1 VVREMSSSES
11 RLTRG
16 DEATSEQEDELGRL
30 RTERDELE
38 HRVQTLEA
46 RPERRRRASRI
57 VSTTL
62 VAIAVLVFAIVVP
75 GTWARR
81 TLLDTDRYVATV
93 APLAR
98 EPAVQEYLARTL
110 TAQLFDALDIQD
122 RLSTSLESRAP
133 RLVFLAGPI
142 TTSVEGFV
150 RDRLQTIL
158 GSDAFASAWE
168 EANRFVH
175 AQVVAALEGGGET
188 LQVQN
193 GRVVLNL
200 LPLVERALGA
210 MTTLVTDLVGHAV
223 TLPEISANEVPAEA
237 ITKLESALG
246 IDLPDRFG
254 TVVVYDSTN
263 LAAVQ
268 QGVDRASR
276 LIVLLAVLF
285 AVLAAAAIWVSPRKR
300 RTVLQLATAAA
311 VVLVLERR
319 FAIAEANSLVGAAK
333 PENQAAARA
342 VVDQVLGGLLRYTG
356 WFLAIALVVL
366 LVGLLSGPY
375 PWARRSR
382 RWVAHLGVV
391 LADAVRGRATADAT
405 IWVSAHREALML
417 GGAVVATIVLLVA
430 DVSVVGFLVL
440 AALIAVYEVLVY
452 RAGTAVV
459 DARTADQP

>member
-1 VVREMSSSES
+1 MSSSAGGS
-11 RLTRG
+11 RLTQG
-16 DEATSEQEDELGRL
+16 NETTSDQPDEVERL
-30 RTERDELE
+30 RAERDALE
-38 HRVQTLEA
+38 QRVEVLEA
-46 RPERRRRASRI
+46 RPQRRRRASRI
-57 VSTTL
+57 AATTL
-62 VAIAVLVFAIVVP
+62 VAIAVLVFAVVVP

-110 TAQLFDALDIQD
+110 TAELFDALDVQD
-122 RLSTSLESRAP
+122 RLSSSLEARAP
-133 RLVFLAGPI
+133 RIVFLAGPI
-142 TTSVEGFV
+142 ANAVEGFV

-158 GSDAFASAWE
+158 GSESFASMWE

-175 AQVVAALEGGGET
+175 AQLVAALEGGGET
-188 LQVQN
+188 VRVES
-193 GRVVLNL
+193 GRVTLNL
-200 LPLVERALGA
+200 LPLVNQALGA

-223 TLPEISANEVPAEA
+223 TLPQISANEVPAEA

-246 IDLPDRFG
+246 IDLPERFG
-254 TVVVYDSTN
+254 TVVVYDSTD
-263 LAAVQ
+263 LGAVQ
-268 QGVDRASR
+268 QGIDRASR

-285 AVLAAAAIWVSPRKR
+285 VILAAAAIWVSPRKR
-300 RTVLQLATAAA
+300 RTVLQLATATA

-319 FAIAEANSLVGAAK
+319 FAIAEANSLVGMAK

-405 IWVSAHREALML
+405 VWVAGHRDALML
-417 GGAVVATIVLLVA
+417 GGAAAAAIVLLVA
-430 DVSVVGFLVL
+430 DVSIGGFLVL
-440 AALIAVYEVLVY
+440 AVLIGVYELLVY

-459 DARTADQP
+459 DARTADQS

>member
-1 VVREMSSSES
+1 MSSSAGGS
-11 RLTRG
+11 RLNHG
-16 DEATSEQEDELGRL
+16 DEATSAQADEVGRL
-30 RTERDELE
+30 RAERDALE
-38 HRVQTLEA
+38 QRVEVLEA

-57 VSTTL
+57 AATTL
-62 VAIAVLVFAIVVP
+62 VAIAVLVFAVVVP

-93 APLAR
+93 APLAQ

-110 TAQLFDALDIQD
+110 TAELFDALDVQD
-122 RLSTSLESRAP
+122 RLSSSLEARAP
-133 RLVFLAGPI
+133 RIVFLAGPI
-142 TTSVEGFV
+142 ANAVEGFV

-158 GSDAFASAWE
+158 GSESFASIWE

-175 AQVVAALEGGGET
+175 AQLVAALQGGGET
-188 LQVQN
+188 VRVES
-193 GRVVLNL
+193 GRVTLNL
-200 LPLVERALGA
+200 LPLVNQALGA

-223 TLPEISANEVPAEA
+223 TLPQISGDEVPAEA

-246 IDLPDRFG
+246 IDLPERFG
-254 TVVVYDSTN
+254 TVVVYDSTD

-268 QGVDRASR
+268 QGIDRASR

-285 AVLAAAAIWVSPRKR
+285 VLLAAAAIWVSPRKR
-300 RTVLQLATAAA
+300 RTVLQLATATA

-319 FAIAEANSLVGAAK
+319 FAIAEANSLVGTAK

-405 IWVSAHREALML
+405 VWVAAHRDALML
-417 GGAVVATIVLLVA
+417 GGAAAAAIVLLVA
-430 DVSVVGFLVL
+430 DVSIGGFLVL
-440 AALIAVYEVLVY
+440 AVLIGAYELLVY
-452 RAGTAVV
+452 RAGTAPV
-459 DARTADQP
+459 DARTADPP